1 MGRTLLVVRNVLKAW
16 LLLLATVAVF
26 AGIGWLIGG
35 LRGLEIFVVLRAAA
49 RARRRTGT
57 RTARCSGSSAP
68 ASCRSAR
75 RPALH
80 STVGRLA
87 AMAQVAMPKLY
98 VLPDAFPRA
107 FATGRGPGS
116 SALAVSSGL
125 VAVCT
130 PAELEGVLAHELAH
144 IRHRDVLI
152 TTAVVLAGASLV
164 EGSRVGGAVQR
175 ALLFVLAPVA
185 AATQHLFL
193 SPKREFEADRAAAE
207 LLGTPHGLADAL
219 LRLDQAS
226 ELVPFEASPATE
238 PLYTVNPFA
247 EEGLARMFDHAPAAR
262 RPRRP
267 APRARPR
274 LALEAQG
281 RVALTTA
288 RSRAA
293 QTTSGSSPAS
303 RSQPS
308 WSSSR
313 SGRS

>member
-1 MGRTLLVVRNVLKAW
+1 MDRTLLVVRNLLKAW
-16 LLLLATVAVF
+16 LLLLGTVAVF

-35 LRGLEIFVVLRAAA
+35 LRGLEIFVFCALLLAAA
-49 RARRRTGT
+49 GYWYQDRAVLGLVG
-57 RTARCSGSSAP
+57 ARELPVGEA
-68 ASCRSAR
+68 
-75 RPALH
+75 PALH

-98 VLPDAFPRA
+98 LMPDAFPRA

-247 EEGLARMFDHAPAAR
+247 EEGLARMFITHPALGDR
-262 RPRRP
+262 VS
-267 APRARPR
+267 R
-274 LALEAQG
+274 LRGLDPDWREK
-281 RVALTTA
+281 LK
-288 RSRAA
+288 AA
-293 QTTSGSSPAS
+293 
-303 RSQPS
+303 
-308 WSSSR
+308 
-313 SGRS
+313 

>member
-1 MGRTLLVVRNVLKAW
+1 VGGTLLVVRNVLKAW

-35 LRGLEIFVVLRAAA
+35 LRGLEIFVFCAFLLALAAYWYQDRAVLGLVGA
-49 RARRRTGT
+49 RELPVGEA
-57 RTARCSGSSAP
+57 
-68 ASCRSAR
+68 
-75 RPALH
+75 PALH

-87 AMAQVAMPKLY
+87 AMANVAMPKLY

-144 IRHRDVLI
+144 VRHRDVLI

-185 AATQHLFL
+185 AATQH
-193 SPKREFEADRAAAE
+193 
-207 LLGTPHGLADAL
+207 GLADAL

-247 EEGLARMFDHAPAAR
+247 EEGLARMFITHPPLGER
-262 RPRRP
+262 VG
-267 APRARPR
+267 R
-274 LALEAQG
+274 LRGLDPDWREK
-281 RVALTTA
+281 L
-288 RSRAA
+288 RAA
-293 QTTSGSSPAS
+293 
-303 RSQPS
+303 
-308 WSSSR
+308 
-313 SGRS
+313 

>member
-1 MGRTLLVVRNVLKAW
+1 MGRTLPVVRNLLKA
-16 LLLLATVAVF
+16 LLLLLTVLAIF
-26 AGIGWLIGG
+26 GGIGWLIGG
-35 LRGLEIFVVLRAAA
+35 LRGLEIFVFCALLLALAGYRYADRAVLGLAGA
-49 RARRRTGT
+49 RELPVGE
-57 RTARCSGSSAP
+57 AP
-68 ASCRSAR
+68 G
-75 RPALH
+75 LH

-87 AMAQVAMPKLY
+87 AMAHVAMPKLY
-98 VLPDAFPRA
+98 LLADPYPRA
-107 FATGRGPGS
+107 FATGRGPSS

-125 VAVCT
+125 VAVCS

-164 EGSRVGGAVQR
+164 EGSRVGGFVQR

-193 SPKREFEADRAAAE
+193 SPKREFEADQAAAE

-247 EEGLARMFDHAPAAR
+247 LEGLAVMFVTHP
-262 RPRRP
+262 P
-267 APRARPR
+267 
-274 LALEAQG
+274 LEE
-281 RVALTTA
+281 RVARLRGLDPDWRA
-288 RSRAA
+288 KLRAA
-293 QTTSGSSPAS
+293 
-303 RSQPS
+303 
-308 WSSSR
+308 
-313 SGRS
+313 